1 MRATRANM
9 RRISSTARRD
19 ARIPRV
25 DSGRL
30 VSSLTSTVGIAAASR
45 SAALPPSSPKD
56 FFAFGVHGRGHDDD
70 RTDSSIASA
79 LRAATRRGINI
90 VPVAD
95 DSATTNAEVASA
107 TTRLRVAIATVDG
120 ADRGSQRP

>member
-1 MRATRANM
+1 MRVTRANM

-30 VSSLTSTVGIAAASR
+30 VSSLTSTVGIAAASQG
-45 SAALPPSSPKD
+45 ATLPPSSPKD

-79 LRAATRRGINI
+79 LRAATRRGMNI
-90 VPVAD
+90 VPIAD
-95 DSATTNAEVASA
+95 DPAMTNTEVASA
-107 TTRLRVAIATVDG
+107 TTRSRHVIAILGRAG
-120 ADRGSQRP
+120 RGSQRP